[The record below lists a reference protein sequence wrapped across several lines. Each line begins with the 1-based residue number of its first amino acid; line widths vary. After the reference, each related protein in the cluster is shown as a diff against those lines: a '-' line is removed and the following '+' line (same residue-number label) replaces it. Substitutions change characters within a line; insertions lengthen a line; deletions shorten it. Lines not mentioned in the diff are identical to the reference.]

1 MTKKIVLISLSV
13 GLVIAGVA
21 YAMDAY
27 SNNFDIS
34 SYLLYTAV
42 VSFFEVGILLVAG
55 FIVLIAKIQGGRMR
69 VDQEPEVLDA
79 PLKRMEHKELA
90 RSFFLAAGLV
100 LLIGTSLCF
109 GGFFGSL

>member
-1 MTKKIVLISLSV
+1 MTKKIVLISLGV

-21 YAMDAY
+21 YAMDTY
-27 SNNFDIS
+27 SDNFDIS

-42 VSFFEVGILLVAG
+42 VSFFEVGILLLAG
-55 FIVLIAKIQGGRMR
+55 FIVLIAKIQGGSTKA
-69 VDQEPEVLDA
+69 DPESELLDA
-79 PLKRMEHKELA
+79 LLKPMEHKELA

-109 GGFFGSL
+109 GGFMGSF

>member
-1 MTKKIVLISLSV
+1 MTKKIVLISLGV
-13 GLVIAGVA
+13 ALVFAGVA
-21 YAMDAY
+21 YFTDAY
-27 SNNFDIS
+27 SYNFDIS

-55 FIVLIAKIQGGRMR
+55 FIVLIAKIQGGR
-69 VDQEPEVLDA
+69 VKADPASELLDA

-109 GGFFGSL
+109 GGFMGSF